1 MKKTLGFLSMQFEK
15 EEKRDFRPSF
25 FKLLRDLD
33 ATIYLDHDFG
43 KKLGYSKSDYEHV
56 NKNIQFCDRE
66 EVLQA
71 DVLISVRTPIEE
83 ELRKMKRNSTLFS
96 MLHFV
101 THEHRNAL
109 LNKIGVKMYAM
120 DSITDDFGLRLIQD
134 FPGTAK
140 NALQSGFDVLNT
152 RYLTDVCRILLV
164 GPGEIGRLAVDYALK
179 LAPIPA
185 VVKCIGRSVTK
196 EKELMRKLLSETDM
210 LVDSSKRSE
219 THKHI
224 IDNDLLGALPEH
236 AVIVDIS
243 ADDYDVSIDP
253 IQVKGIEGIP
263 TGNLK
268 KYVFDIDD
276 KAYSEIPDTVL
287 TKHRRKLVSCYSWPG
302 IDPIACLDRYETQLE
317 PFIRLLVLGDSLKEE
332 NNPVSRA
339 LARGSYEAF
348 QGTK

>member
-25 FKLLRDLD
+25 FKQLNDLENI
-33 ATIYLDHDFG
+33 IYLDRGFG
-43 KKLGYSKSDYEHV
+43 EKLGFSRSDYEHV

-66 EVLQA
+66 KVLQA
-71 DVLISVRTPIEE
+71 DVLISIRTPIED
-83 ELRKMKRNSTLFS
+83 ELRKMKRNTTLFS

-101 THEHRNAL
+101 THEHRNTL
-109 LNKIGVKMYAM
+109 LSKMGVKMYAM
-120 DSITDDFGLRLIQD
+120 DSVIDDFGLRIIQD

-140 NALQSGFDVLNT
+140 NALRSGFDELNT
-152 RYLTDVCRILLV
+152 KYLTDVCRVLLV

-179 LAPIPA
+179 LAPVPA
-185 VVKCIGRSVTK
+185 IVKCIGRSVTK
-196 EKELMRKLLSETDM
+196 EKELMRKLLSETDV
-210 LVDSSKRSE
+210 LVDSSKRNE

-224 IDNDLLGALPEH
+224 IDNDMLGALPEH

-268 KYVFDIDD
+268 QYVFDVDD
-276 KAYSEIPDTVL
+276 EAYSEIPDTVS
-287 TKHRRKLVSCYSWPG
+287 TKNRRKLVSCYSWPG
-302 IDPIACLDRYETQLE
+302 IDPTACLDRYETQLE
-317 PFIRLLVLGDSLKEE
+317 PFIRLLALEADFEE
-332 NNPVSRA
+332 DNNPIGRA
-339 LARGSYEAF
+339 LFRGSYEAF
-348 QGTK
+348 QGAK